1 MGALSDLP
9 PELIVG
15 WALWAIGG
23 LLLTMWFVR
32 RSAATRTREVAP
44 PMPPAAAA
52 PRLSAADAVAA
63 QPLSGTD
70 AAAGRPP
77 AGIRPAAVRSPAAAS
92 PPDAFAELRA
102 LLDRPDEPPR
112 T

>member
-9 PELIVG
+9 PELVVG
-15 WALWAIGG
+15 WALWVIGG

-52 PRLSAADAVAA
+52 PRPMTTPVAV
-63 QPLSGTD
+63 PT
-70 AAAGRPP
+70 
-77 AGIRPAAVRSPAAAS
+77 
-92 PPDAFAELRA
+92 LRA
-102 LLDRPDEPPR
+102 PRRPCRWTRSD
-112 T
+112 

>member
-1 MGALSDLP
+1 MGALSGLP
-9 PELIVG
+9 PELVVG
-15 WALWAIGG
+15 WALWVIGG

-44 PMPPAAAA
+44 PMPPAAA
-52 PRLSAADAVAA
+52 PRLLGADAVAA

-70 AAAGRPP
+70 AAAGRPL
-77 AGIRPAAVRSPAAAS
+77 AGIRPAAAKSPAAAS
-92 PPDAFAELRA
+92 PPDAFDELRA
-102 LLDRPDEPPR
+102 RRDRPDEPPR